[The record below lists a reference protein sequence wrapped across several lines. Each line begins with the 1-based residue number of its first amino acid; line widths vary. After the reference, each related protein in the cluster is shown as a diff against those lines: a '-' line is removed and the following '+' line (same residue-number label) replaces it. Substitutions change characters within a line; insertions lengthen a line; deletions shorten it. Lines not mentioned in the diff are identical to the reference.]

1 MSKVLIVEDDDWL
14 AAQHQRV
21 LEKSGYETA
30 VSPHA
35 LDAIVAIDAE
45 KPDVIVLDILLTG
58 STGFTLM
65 HELQSYS
72 DTAKI
77 PVVICSNVAD
87 DLRFE
92 EVEPYGVRRIIDKA
106 TMLPD
111 DIVAAVRGV
120 LT

>member
-1 MSKVLIVEDDDWL
+1 MINVLIVEDDDWL
-14 AAQHQRV
+14 AAQHQRL
-21 LEKSGYETA
+21 LEKAGYKTV

-35 LDAIVAIDAE
+35 LDAIVAIDNT

-58 STGFTLM
+58 STGFTLL

-72 DTAKI
+72 DTAQI
-77 PVVICSNVAD
+77 PVIICSNVTENLD
-87 DLRFE
+87 KDSLS
-92 EVEPYGVRRIIDKA
+92 PYGVKRIVDKA

-120 LT
+120 LA